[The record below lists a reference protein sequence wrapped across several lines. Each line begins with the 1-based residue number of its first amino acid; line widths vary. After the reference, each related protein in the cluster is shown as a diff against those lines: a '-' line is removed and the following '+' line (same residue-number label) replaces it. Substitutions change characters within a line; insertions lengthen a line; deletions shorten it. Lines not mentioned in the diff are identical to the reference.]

1 MEYEAYTR
9 FTRDAA
15 RRLAQGD
22 LRRASVILQGLLVSD
37 ISDLDKAEICSTM
50 AAINQKLEQ
59 DSEALGWY
67 DEGIAY
73 EHPHRRFALSEQ
85 KAERLAELGRRE
97 EALRIYKDLL
107 TRPYLMEA
115 DKHRLRRCIE
125 CLPS

>member
-37 ISDLDKAEICSTM
+37 ISDLDK
-50 AAINQKLEQ
+50 
-59 DSEALGWY
+59 LGWY